1 MRRSPWARRATAA
14 PRALTAAAAA
24 PSLGVCA
31 AEIPLFGVLTAKVT
45 FQAYR
50 IAPELDADLFK
61 VPSDYA
67 EGEVKF
73 KGMS

>member
-1 MRRSPWARRATAA
+1 
-14 PRALTAAAAA
+14 
-24 PSLGVCA
+24 
-31 AEIPLFGVLTAKVT
+31 VLTAKVT

-50 IAPELDADLFK
+50 VAPDLDANLFK
-61 VPSDYA
+61 VPINYA

>member
-1 MRRSPWARRATAA
+1 VRHA
-14 PRALTAAAAA
+14 PLLRLPTDPRKLTTIDR
-24 PSLGVCA
+24 PSLGFYV

-50 IAPELDADLFK
+50 VAPDLDADLFK
-61 VPSDYA
+61 VPSNYA